1 MRFIFDKTQTSLNL
15 LKTQAIIMQMTV
27 IKRLF
32 NFLSGGTFISIV
44 WSAAAQ
50 NAANSSQD
58 DDIFQ
63 ERIRVTIDDA

>member
-15 LKTQAIIMQMTV
+15 LKTQSIIMQMTV

-44 WSAAAQ
+44 WSAEAQ

>member
-44 WSAAAQ
+44 WSAEAQ